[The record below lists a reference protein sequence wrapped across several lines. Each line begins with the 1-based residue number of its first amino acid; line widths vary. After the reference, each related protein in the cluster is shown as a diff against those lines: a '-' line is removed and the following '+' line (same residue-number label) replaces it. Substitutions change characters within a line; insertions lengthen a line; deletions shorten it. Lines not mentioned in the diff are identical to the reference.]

1 MSQIL
6 FPTSVVGSMPRS
18 QFVLDLINDRP
29 PLPPDRCE
37 HEMDTAIRYIVALQ
51 EHAGLD
57 VLTDGEWR
65 RKSYIGVIAELAHG
79 FELGATP
86 DGRPYTVVVDKLSP
100 KTPGFIAKE
109 ITFVRSLTARKVK
122 ATLPSPALLGERMW
136 HPEKSAKA
144 YPKRDDFVRDCV
156 PVLRRELEL
165 LQQAGADIVQIDDPH
180 LCLFVDPQVRGQYS
194 NADAAAD
201 FSVDMVNALVEG
213 ITKPL
218 TRPSATLSPSDGERA
233 GVRAHRTRRNSLPP
247 SDGERDRV
255 RGDRA
260 FKLAVHLCRRAGAR
274 VRGEAQFQGGY
285 DPILSQLNR
294 LKVHHL
300 TMEFTAPG
308 AGDMAVFK
316 KLREDFEI
324 GLGCVSVQPGVIDS
338 PETIAS
344 RVRQAVKFLA
354 KERITLNPDCGF
366 APGSGAV
373 VSMDEAYQKI
383 CNEVA
388 AARLLRE
395 EFGG

>member
-1 MSQIL
+1 MSKLL

-29 PLPPDRCE
+29 PLSPEQYE
-37 HEMDTAIRYIVALQ
+37 HEMDASIRYIVALQ

-57 VLTDGEWR
+57 VITDGEWR

-79 FELGATP
+79 FELGTTP
-86 DGRPYTVVVDKLSP
+86 DGRPYTVVTEKLSP

-109 ITFVRSLTARKVK
+109 ITFTKKITKHKVK

-136 HPEKSAKA
+136 DAKKSAKA

-156 PVLRRELEL
+156 PILRRELEL
-165 LQQAGADIVQIDDPH
+165 IRNAGADIIQIDDPH
-180 LCLFVDPQVRGQYS
+180 LCLFVDPQVRKQYD

-213 ITKPL
+213 NKNCI
-218 TRPSATLSPSDGERA
+218 
-233 GVRAHRTRRNSLPP
+233 
-247 SDGERDRV
+247 
-255 RGDRA
+255 
-260 FKLAVHLCRRAGAR
+260 LAVHLCRRAGAR

-324 GLGCVSVQPGVIDS
+324 GLGCVSVEPGKIDS
-338 PETIAS
+338 PETIAA
-344 RVRQAVKFLA
+344 RVRQAAQFLA
-354 KERITLNPDCGF
+354 PERITLNPDCGF
-366 APGSGAV
+366 APGSGAKV
-373 VSMDEAYQKI
+373 DIDEAYQKI

-388 AARLLRE
+388 AAKMLRE
-395 EFGG
+395 ELWK

>member
-1 MSQIL
+1 MTKLL
-6 FPTSVVGSMPRS
+6 FPASVVGSMPRS

-29 PLPPDRCE
+29 PLSAGRYE
-37 HEMDTAIRYIVALQ
+37 KEMDAAVRYIVALQ

-79 FELGATP
+79 FELGYNP
-86 DGRPYTVVVDKLSP
+86 QDGRPWTIVVDKLSP
-100 KTPGFIAKE
+100 KTPGFIARE
-109 ITFVRSLTARKVK
+109 ISFLKTITTRKIK

-136 HPEKSAKA
+136 HPEKSKKA

-156 PVLRRELEL
+156 PILRRELEL
-165 LQQAGADIVQIDDPH
+165 IHQAGADIAQIDDPH
-180 LCLFVDPQVRGQYS
+180 LCLFVDPQVRKQYN
-194 NADAAAD
+194 NADTAAD
-201 FSVDMVNALVEG
+201 FSVEMVNELVNG
-213 ITKPL
+213 I
-218 TRPSATLSPSDGERA
+218 
-233 GVRAHRTRRNSLPP
+233 
-247 SDGERDRV
+247 
-255 RGDRA
+255 RGI
-260 FKLAVHLCRRAGAR
+260 KLAVHLCRRAGAR

-285 DPILSQLNR
+285 DPILPQLNR

-324 GLGCVSVQPGVIDS
+324 GLGCVSVAPGQVDS
-338 PETIAS
+338 AETIVQ
-344 RVRQAVKFLA
+344 RVRQALQFLSP
-354 KERITLNPDCGF
+354 ERITLNPDCGF

-373 VSMDEAYQKI
+373 VSMDEAYQKL

-388 AARLLRE
+388 AAKILRGE
-395 EFGG
+395 CAP